1 MNERDIRPTLTA
13 TPNEPMPVN
22 ESNTIRIDAKC
33 NCGSDE
39 FAWKVSD
46 PSVSLYRQPIS
57 ALLTGSKPGK
67 YTITA
72 ADAKG
77 HEADVEV
84 EYFDVK

>member
-57 ALLTGSKPGK
+57 ALLTGKPASTRLRQRMLKDTRRMSKSN
-67 YTITA
+67 ILM
-72 ADAKG
+72 
-77 HEADVEV
+77 
-84 EYFDVK
+84 